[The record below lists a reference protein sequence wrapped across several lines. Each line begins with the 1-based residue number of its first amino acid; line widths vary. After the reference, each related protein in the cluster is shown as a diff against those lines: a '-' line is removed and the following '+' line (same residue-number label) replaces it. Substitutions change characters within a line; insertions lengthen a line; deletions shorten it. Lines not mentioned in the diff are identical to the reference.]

1 VGDYLWDKSGTPDPE
16 VERLERVLTPARYDA
31 KGARKGVPSRPR
43 ARARGWRSRWR
54 WASLALAAVVVLGVG
69 AWLASRRGPS
79 LAVARIDGQP
89 RIDGRSVTA
98 TGRLGVGEWLATD
111 AASRARIELTGMGEV
126 AVEPGSR
133 VRLLETTAQSQRLEL
148 EQGAIAARVV
158 APPRIFVVE
167 TPAARAVDLGCAYS
181 MSVDDAGA
189 GLLRVTSGWVSLD
202 EGDRSVLVPAGAACH
217 TRIGVGP
224 GTPYFEDAPQELQA
238 ALQAFDFAGGGP
250 ASLRVV
256 LTAARPRDTL
266 SLFHL
271 LPRATDADRRAV
283 YARLAALAP
292 PPPSV
297 TEPDVEHLDPPKLK
311 LWEHDLQTTW

>member
-1 VGDYLWDKSGTPDPE
+1 VGDYLWDKSGTPDSE
-16 VERLERVLTPARYDA
+16 VERLEQVLAPARYDPGRRRTRA
-31 KGARKGVPSRPR
+31 ALRLR
-43 ARARGWRSRWR
+43 ARRWR
-54 WASLALAAVVVLGVG
+54 WVAMSAAAIVVLGVG
-69 AWLASRRGPS
+69 AWIASRRGPS

-89 RIDGRSVTA
+89 RIEGRSVDA

-111 AASRARIELTGMGEV
+111 TASRARIEMAGIGEV

-133 VRLLETTAQSQRLEL
+133 VRLLETTSHSQRLEL
-148 EQGAIAARVV
+148 EQGAISARVV
-158 APPRIFVVE
+158 APPRLFVVE
-167 TPAARAVDLGCAYS
+167 TPAARAVDLGCAYT
-181 MSVDDAGA
+181 MSVDTAGA

-202 EGDRSVLVPAGAACH
+202 EGERSVLVPAGAACRTH
-217 TRIGVGP
+217 KGVGP
-224 GTPYFEDAPQELQA
+224 GTPYFEDAPPELQE
-238 ALQAFDFAGGGP
+238 ALDAFDFGSGGA

-256 LTAARPRDTL
+256 LAAARPRDTL

-271 LPRATDADRRAV
+271 LPRVTDADRRDV

-297 TEPDVEHLDPPKLK
+297 TEPDVERLDPPKMK